1 MLNRAQKGEL
11 VDQLKTKI
19 DQSNAI
25 FLTNLIGLSAN
36 DAVALRKSV
45 REVDGTISVTRN
57 SLFELAAK
65 GTSAEEML
73 AGLKG
78 PHAVAFAYED
88 AAAVAKCLKKAGDEH
103 ENVVELKAGL
113 LDGKLLSKEEL
124 VQLANLPGK
133 DQMLATL
140 LATFN
145 APIGAFA
152 RVLEAIRE
160 QKESGAEPAAEATE
174 TTEETQES

>member
-1 MLNRAQKGEL
+1 MQ
-11 VDQLKTKI
+11 V
-19 DQSNAI
+19 
-25 FLTNLIGLSAN
+25 
-36 DAVALRKSV
+36 
-45 REVDGTISVTRN
+45 
-57 SLFELAAK
+57 
-65 GTSAEEML
+65 
-73 AGLKG
+73 LKG